1 MIFSS
6 PSRRSGGVFLLV
18 VVLASFAASSSISAA
33 PSTTVTWKVS
43 SLVAG
48 ASKNLS
54 AMVSTNSP
62 GAKTWSKTGTCTL
75 TPAKKPTTL
84 IMGSTGSCVLT
95 LKIAKS
101 KSYPAKSS
109 KKTITLVT
117 PTTTTTALSTSVTCG
132 ADNGVFPN
140 LTQTV
145 GAGSGYDKPKVV
157 VTCGGDTL
165 NITSNGMISYPFV
178 AKTPNGL
185 KSQSYTWNITTKPKI
200 ASQQTSIKTTM
211 GTIAFTV
218 TGIPVF
224 GPMEGPTPT
233 QEAFGDP
240 IFNNILD
247 TCGGHTGYNADYHY
261 HTIFAVSNCSL
272 QETIIGY
279 ALDGFP
285 IYSNPSYKLKSSYE
299 KTGNPKTNSWDAYTY
314 KAGSGSLD
322 QCNGQKQSDGSYR
335 YYVTESFP
343 YVIGC
348 YTGTAQAQSGA
359 AAQPMSPMGP
369 PSSVS
374 KASAVRDNSNVPSQ
388 FVTSN
393 TLLCTINRDDVD
405 RL

>member
-1 MIFSS
+1 MKIIS
-6 PSRRSGGVFLLV
+6 PSRRFGGVVLV
-18 VVLASFAASSSISAA
+18 VVALVSCVTSSSVSAAS
-33 PSTTVTWKVS
+33 STTVTWKVS
-43 SLVAG
+43 SLAAG
-48 ASKNLS
+48 QSKNLS

-62 GAKTWSKTGTCTL
+62 GAKTWSKTGACTL
-75 TPAKKPTTL
+75 TPTKKPTKL

-95 LKIAKS
+95 LKIATS

-109 KKTITLVT
+109 KKTITLIT
-117 PTTTTTALSTSVTCG
+117 PTTTTTASTTSVTCG

-140 LTQTV
+140 LTQV
-145 GAGSGYDKPKVV
+145 AGAGSGYELPKVA
-157 VTCGGDTL
+157 VTCGSDTL
-165 NITSNGMISYPFV
+165 KMTSNGMISYAFV
-178 AKTPNGL
+178 SKTPNGL

-200 ASQQTSIKTTM
+200 AAQPTSIKTTM

-224 GPMEGPTPT
+224 GPMEGPVPT

-240 IFNNILD
+240 VFNNLLD

-261 HTIFAVSNCSL
+261 HTIYSVSDCSL
-272 QETIIGY
+272 QETIVGY

-322 QCNGQKQSDGSYR
+322 ECNGQKQSDGSYR
-335 YYVTESFP
+335 YYVTQSFP

-348 YTGTAQAQSGA
+348 YAGTAQTQSGA
-359 AAQPMSPMGP
+359 AAQPMPPMGP
-369 PSSVS
+369 VG
-374 KASAVRDNSNVPSQ
+374 KASAIGDHANGTTES
-388 FVTSN
+388 VTP
-393 TLLCTINRDDVD
+393 TTVLCIIKENF
-405 RL
+405 